1 MRSSIP
7 RILMIVGATALAV
20 IALLVFRRTPAERE
34 PEALAPLVRTT
45 IVEAEPHRFSVR
57 AHGTVEPRTESELIP
72 QVSGEVVWISPA
84 LAAGGFFEK
93 NEPLA
98 RIDDADYRVDREA
111 ARAIVARA
119 ESEFARAKK
128 ELERQRQL
136 ADRSVASQ
144 SRIDDAENA
153 FKVAEASLREARA
166 RAERAERDLARTVIQ
181 APFRGR
187 VRSEQ
192 VDVGQ
197 FVTRGDPVATLYG
210 VEYAEVRLPLP
221 DRELA
226 YLDVPLLPEIARR
239 DQGSDP
245 IGAPVELR
253 AEFAGVEHR
262 WQGHLVRTE
271 GELDPRSQMV
281 QLVARVADPF
291 GLVEPRSAP
300 LAVGLFVEAE
310 IEGELVERA
319 FVLPRE
325 ALRPG
330 DQVYVVD
337 SEGRLRFRDVEILR
351 IERDFV
357 VIADGLAEGERVLI
371 SPLQA
376 ALDGMQVRVL
386 GDASDPEQSAPVEG
400 GGEPIAAAGSLP

>member
-7 RILMIVGATALAV
+7 RILIIVGGT
-20 IALLVFRRTPAERE
+20 ALLVVALLLSRRTPEERAPAEF
-34 PEALAPLVRTT
+34 APLVRTT
-45 IVEAEPHRFSVR
+45 IVRANPHRFKVR
-57 AHGTVEPRTESELIP
+57 AQGVVEPRTESELIP
-72 QVSGEVVWISPA
+72 QISGEVVWISPA
-84 LAAGGFFEK
+84 LAAGGFFE
-93 NEPLA
+93 EDELLA

-111 ARAIVARA
+111 ARAVVARA
-119 ESEFARAKK
+119 ESEFARAEK

-166 RAERAERDLARTVIQ
+166 RSERAERDLARTRID

-197 FVTRGDPVATLYG
+197 FVTRGDPIATLYG

-271 GELDPRSQMV
+271 GELDPRSRMV

-330 DQVYVVD
+330 NEVYVVD
-337 SEGRLRFRDVEILR
+337 SEGRLHFRDVEILR
-351 IERDFV
+351 IERDAV
-357 VIADGLAEGERVLI
+357 VIAKGLAEGEQVSI

-376 ALDGMQVRVL
+376 ALDGMRVRGL
-386 GDASDPEQSAPVEG
+386 GDPGVPAEDASGA
-400 GGEPIAAAGSLP
+400 PIAATGELP

>member
-7 RILMIVGATALAV
+7 RILIIVGGT
-20 IALLVFRRTPAERE
+20 ALLVVALLLSRRTPEERAPAEF
-34 PEALAPLVRTT
+34 APLVRTT
-45 IVEAEPHRFSVR
+45 IVRANPHRFKVR
-57 AHGTVEPRTESELIP
+57 AQGVVEPRTESELIP
-72 QVSGEVVWISPA
+72 QISGEVVWISPA
-84 LAAGGFFEK
+84 LAAGGFFE
-93 NEPLA
+93 EDELLA

-111 ARAIVARA
+111 ARAVVARA
-119 ESEFARAKK
+119 ESEFARAEK

-166 RAERAERDLARTVIQ
+166 RSERAERDLARTRID

-197 FVTRGDPVATLYG
+197 FVTRGDPIAILYG

-271 GELDPRSQMV
+271 GELDPRSRMV

-330 DQVYVVD
+330 NEVYVVD
-337 SEGRLRFRDVEILR
+337 SEGRLHFRDVEILR
-351 IERDFV
+351 IERDAV
-357 VIADGLAEGERVLI
+357 VIAKGLAEGEQVSI

-376 ALDGMQVRVL
+376 ALDGMRVRVL
-386 GDASDPEQSAPVEG
+386 GDPEVPAEDASGA
-400 GGEPIAAAGSLP
+400 PIAATGELP

>member
-1 MRSSIP
+1 
-7 RILMIVGATALAV
+7 MIVGATGLAV
-20 IALLVFRRTPAERE
+20 IALLLFRRTPVERE
-34 PEALAPLVRTT
+34 PDVLAPLVRTT
-45 IVEAEPHRFSVR
+45 VVEASPHRFTVR
-57 AHGTVEPRTESELIP
+57 AQGTVEPRTESELIP

-93 NEPLA
+93 DEPLA

-111 ARAIVARA
+111 ARAVVARA

-128 ELERQRQL
+128 ELERQQQL

-144 SRIDDAENA
+144 SRIDDAEND

-166 RAERAERDLARTVIQ
+166 RSERAERDLARTVLQ

-187 VRSEQ
+187 VRSVQ

-197 FVTRGDPVATLYG
+197 FVTRGDPIATLYG

-239 DQGSDP
+239 DPGAEP
-245 IGAPVELR
+245 LGAPVTLR

-271 GELDPRSQMV
+271 GELDPRSRMV
-281 QLVARVADPF
+281 QLVARVPDPF
-291 GLVEPRSAP
+291 GLVESRSAP
-300 LAVGLFVEAE
+300 LVVGLFVEAE
-310 IEGELVERA
+310 IEGDLVERA

-330 DQVYVVD
+330 ERVYVVD

-351 IERDFV
+351 IERDAV

-386 GDASDPEQSAPVEG
+386 GDAGDPEQSAPGEG
-400 GGEPIAAAGSLP
+400 GGEPEAEPIAAAGSRP

>member
-1 MRSSIP
+1 
-7 RILMIVGATALAV
+7 MIVGATALAV
-20 IALLVFRRTPAERE
+20 VALMLFRRTPAERV
-34 PEALAPLVRTT
+34 PEELAPLVRTT
-45 IVEAEPHRFSVR
+45 VVEARPHRFKVR
-57 AHGTVEPRTESELIP
+57 AQGTVEPRTESELIP
-72 QVSGEVVWISPA
+72 QVSGEVIWISPA

-93 NEPLA
+93 EEPLA

-111 ARAIVARA
+111 ARAVVARA
-119 ESEFARAKK
+119 ESEFARAEK

-136 ADRSVASQ
+136 ADRSVSSQ

-153 FKVAEASLREARA
+153 FKVAQASLREARA
-166 RAERAERDLARTVIQ
+166 RSERAERDLARTVIQ

-197 FVTRGDPVATLYG
+197 FVTRGDPIATVYG

-245 IGAPVELR
+245 IGAPVALR

-271 GELDPRSQMV
+271 GELDPRSRMV
-281 QLVARVADPF
+281 QLVAQVADPF
-291 GLVEPRSAP
+291 GLVDPRSAP

-310 IEGELVERA
+310 IEGERVERA

-330 DQVYVVD
+330 NEVYVVD

-351 IERDFV
+351 IERDAV
-357 VIADGLAEGERVLI
+357 VIAEGLNEGERVLI

-386 GDASDPEQSAPVEG
+386 GDSNDPQRSAPGEG
-400 GGEPIAAAGSLP
+400 GGEPAAEPIAPPIAAVESRP

>member
-7 RILMIVGATALAV
+7 RILIIVGGT
-20 IALLVFRRTPAERE
+20 ALLVVALLLSRRTPEERAPAEF
-34 PEALAPLVRTT
+34 APLVRTT
-45 IVEAEPHRFSVR
+45 IVRANPHRFKVR
-57 AHGTVEPRTESELIP
+57 AQGVVEPRTESELIP
-72 QVSGEVVWISPA
+72 QISGEVVWISPA
-84 LAAGGFFEK
+84 LAAGGFFE
-93 NEPLA
+93 EDELLA

-111 ARAIVARA
+111 ARAVVARA
-119 ESEFARAKK
+119 ESEFARAEK

-166 RAERAERDLARTVIQ
+166 RSERAERDLARTRID

-197 FVTRGDPVATLYG
+197 FVTRGDPIATLYG

-271 GELDPRSQMV
+271 GELDPRSRMV

-330 DQVYVVD
+330 NEVYVVD
-337 SEGRLRFRDVEILR
+337 SEGRLHFRDVEILR
-351 IERDFV
+351 IERDAV
-357 VIADGLAEGERVLI
+357 VIAKGLAEGEQVSI

-376 ALDGMQVRVL
+376 ALDGMRVRVL
-386 GDASDPEQSAPVEG
+386 GDPEVPAEDASGA
-400 GGEPIAAAGSLP
+400 PIAATGELP